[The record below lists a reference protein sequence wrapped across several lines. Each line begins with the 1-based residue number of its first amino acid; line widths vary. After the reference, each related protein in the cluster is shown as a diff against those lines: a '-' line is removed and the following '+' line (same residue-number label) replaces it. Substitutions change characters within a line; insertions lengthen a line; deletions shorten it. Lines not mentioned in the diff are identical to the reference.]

1 MGKGREVN
9 EIVVNINLKLS
20 PSLMIDYAKALRK
33 LDIHPDDFVVAA
45 VAQFIDFVNESSE
58 IHEVQ

>member
-33 LDIHPDDFVVAA
+33 LDIHPDEFVTEA
-45 VAQFIDFVNESSE
+45 VAQYVYDILENDEL
-58 IHEVQ
+58 